1 MSKFQKDYMPY
12 GMRELQE
19 GRWELSNRHYD
30 TLGKPFTFARK
41 LSTETIKSLAASDIT
56 LEKGSGLQT
65 VWFYTDGSVPTDKD
79 EHWQSYSAKLQK
91 LSSLKVE

>member
-19 GRWELSNRHYD
+19 GRWELFNRHYEA
-30 TLGKPFTFARK
+30 LGKPFTFVRK
-41 LSTETIKSLAASDIT
+41 LSAATIKSLTASDIT
-56 LEKGSGLQT
+56 LEKDGGLQT
-65 VWFYTDGSVPTDKD
+65 VWFYTDGNVPTDKD

-91 LSSLKVE
+91 LASLKVE